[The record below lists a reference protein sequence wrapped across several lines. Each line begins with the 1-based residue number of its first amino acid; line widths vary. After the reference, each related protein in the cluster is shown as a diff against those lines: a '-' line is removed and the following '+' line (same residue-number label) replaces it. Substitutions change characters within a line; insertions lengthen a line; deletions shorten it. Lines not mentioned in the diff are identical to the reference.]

1 MRGKR
6 AIVDDP
12 TALRLLPAHHAE
24 RLARTQEGAC
34 QIDVN
39 DSLPLLQWDLVEFSR
54 RRSHAGVV
62 EEQVNPTVSCNGD
75 VEQVAH
81 GLLVG
86 DVGWHRIKTQVGLG
100 SDKLLQSRT
109 PPTREHHQP
118 PITRETG
125 CDRCPD
131 SGTRSGYYRDLVVH
145 GLGLRSDLSVNDV
158 SMKIAILGTGAVG
171 PALAKALSAAGHQVT
186 IGTRDPEETRQR
198 EQWAGIDLPLV
209 AYGDLDAEV
218 LINAT
223 NGRGSLPAL
232 QAVGEA
238 LDGKVVIDTSNP
250 LDFSQGFPPSLFV
263 SNTDSLAEQ
272 LQRELP
278 QARLV
283 KMFNTMANQ
292 VMVNPRGLGSDST
305 IFVAGNDAAARQ
317 TAASVAADLG
327 WTDVFDLGD
336 LTAARGLEMY
346 LPLWVR
352 IFAQL
357 GRPEFNIKLVR

>member
-1 MRGKR
+1 
-6 AIVDDP
+6 
-12 TALRLLPAHHAE
+12 
-24 RLARTQEGAC
+24 
-34 QIDVN
+34 
-39 DSLPLLQWDLVEFSR
+39 
-54 RRSHAGVV
+54 
-62 EEQVNPTVSCNGD
+62 
-75 VEQVAH
+75 
-81 GLLVG
+81 
-86 DVGWHRIKTQVGLG
+86 
-100 SDKLLQSRT
+100 
-109 PPTREHHQP
+109 
-118 PITRETG
+118 
-125 CDRCPD
+125 
-131 SGTRSGYYRDLVVH
+131 
-145 GLGLRSDLSVNDV
+145 
-158 SMKIAILGTGAVG
+158 MKIAILGTGAVG
-171 PALAKALSAAGHQVT
+171 PALAKAISAAGHQVT

-198 EQWAGIDLPLV
+198 EHWAGIDLPLA

-232 QAVGEA
+232 QAVGDA

-292 VMVNPRGLGSDST
+292 VMINPRGLDADST

-317 TAASVAADLG
+317 TAASIAADLG

-336 LTAARGLEMY
+336 LTAARGLEMF

-352 IFAQL
+352 IFGQL